1 MSVWKQRK
9 DKKERKGLKERK
21 ANEKEEQKRTVK
33 NRKQQQ
39 GQNMHVYP
47 IASHTCSPACLP
59 LLLPTCVPIRPPVSV
74 SVSPLCTSQSSD
86 ANLQITSAQSD
97 DYSDIP
103 NSQIRRITAKRLL
116 ESKQTV
122 PHYYL
127 TIDCRVDKL
136 VHLRQQLN
144 AGLAKDGKKLSVND
158 FVIKASAQVWLLTP
172 LAGFAR
178 AMPCSALRH
187 NRQKLFVN
195 GSVIISLHLF
205 ANFITVLLQSYVWH
219 KSLCMSASWVLL
231 VQPCVTSVICICFL
245 RQQSNYYSQLFLF
258 VMRACAC
265 CHLCSQVGWCRHC
278 LCGAHARHAESCLAV
293 GFQLSSKTRQDQLW
307 NGTDA
312 AGTAKIELPRSF
324 YNIQQFSWLHKV
336 ELYSTFVP
344 RH

>member
-1 MSVWKQRK
+1 
-9 DKKERKGLKERK
+9 LKERK

-158 FVIKASAQVWLLTP
+158 FVIKASAQV
-172 LAGFAR
+172 
-178 AMPCSALRH
+178 
-187 NRQKLFVN
+187 
-195 GSVIISLHLF
+195 
-205 ANFITVLLQSYVWH
+205 
-219 KSLCMSASWVLL
+219 
-231 VQPCVTSVICICFL
+231 
-245 RQQSNYYSQLFLF
+245 
-258 VMRACAC
+258 
-265 CHLCSQVGWCRHC
+265 
-278 LCGAHARHAESCLAV
+278 
-293 GFQLSSKTRQDQLW
+293 
-307 NGTDA
+307 
-312 AGTAKIELPRSF
+312 
-324 YNIQQFSWLHKV
+324 
-336 ELYSTFVP
+336 
-344 RH
+344 